1 MRLKSLLVNMM
12 MQIFHKYK
20 EMILYIF
27 FGICTTAVNIVVYYI
42 SFYFLSLGTSISTI
56 LSWLLSVIFAYLT
69 NKLWVFNNNATS
81 KGSIIKEIVSFYGCR
96 LATGAL
102 DLCFM
107 VIFVDC
113 LHFNNM
119 LMKILSNVIVVIL
132 NYIFSKFYIFK
143 K

>member
-69 NKLWVFNNNATS
+69 NKLWVDHKRNRVVLRLSFGNRCF
-81 KGSIIKEIVSFYGCR
+81 GS
-96 LATGAL
+96 
-102 DLCFM
+102 M
-107 VIFVDC
+107 
-113 LHFNNM
+113 LHGNFC
-119 LMKILSNVIVVIL
+119 
-132 NYIFSKFYIFK
+132 
-143 K
+143 

>member
-81 KGSIIKEIVSFYGCR
+81 KGSIIKEIV
-96 LATGAL
+96 
-102 DLCFM
+102 
-107 VIFVDC
+107 
-113 LHFNNM
+113 
-119 LMKILSNVIVVIL
+119 
-132 NYIFSKFYIFK
+132 
-143 K
+143 